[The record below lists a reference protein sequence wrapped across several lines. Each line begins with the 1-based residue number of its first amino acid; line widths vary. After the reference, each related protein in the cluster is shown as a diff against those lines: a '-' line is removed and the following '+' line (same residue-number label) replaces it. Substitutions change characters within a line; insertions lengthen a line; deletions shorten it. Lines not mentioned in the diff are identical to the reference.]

1 MKRNSGLVAAT
12 LAAALAGGAGQTPAA
27 AAPTPVSDTVR
38 TMNEAAERYVRLV
51 LALGQHDKDYVD
63 AFYGPEE
70 WRKDAEAQKRP
81 LAQIRAESAALAV
94 RVGRL
99 PDGGDE
105 MNHLR
110 RRFLRRQLEALTAR
124 ADIVSGRKMSF
135 DEESQALYDATAP
148 VNSEDHFRKLRARLE
163 AELPGKGPLIE
174 RYDAFRKDFVIPRD
188 KLDAV
193 FQAAIAEARAR
204 TKKHMALPDG
214 ETFVVEYVHDKTWSG
229 YNWYQGNSKSLIQVN
244 TDLPVY
250 IDRAVDLACHEGYPG
265 HHVYNVL
272 LEKNLVRD
280 RGWIEFEIYPLFSPE
295 SLIAEGS
302 ANYGI
307 DVAFPG
313 AERLAF
319 EKTALYPLAG
329 LDASRA
335 EAYGRVRTLAEAL
348 AYAGNE
354 AARRYLNGE
363 IDAKAAAAWLTEY
376 ALMSPP
382 RAEQRV
388 RFIDQYRSYVINYNL
403 GKDLVGRWIEAQ
415 GGTADKPEKR
425 WEAFERLLS
434 TPRLPSELA
443 PASAP
448 RH

>member
-1 MKRNSGLVAAT
+1 VKRTAGL
-12 LAAALAGGAGQTPAA
+12 LAIALATAVSDGAGQTPAA
-27 AAPTPVSDTVR
+27 GPTPVSDTVR
-38 TMNEAAERYVRLV
+38 AMNEAAERYVRLV

-70 WRKDAEAQKRP
+70 WKKEAEAQKRP
-81 LAQIRAESAALAV
+81 LPQIRAESAALAV

-99 PDGGDE
+99 PDGGDD
-105 MNHLR
+105 MGSLR

-135 DEESQALYDATAP
+135 DEESRALYDATAP
-148 VNSEDHFRKLRARLE
+148 VNGEDHFRKLRARLE
-163 AELPGKGPLIE
+163 AELPGKGSLID

-193 FQAAIAEARAR
+193 FQAAVAEARAR
-204 TKKHMALPDG
+204 TKKHMTLPAG
-214 ETFVVEYVHDKTWSG
+214 ESFVVEYVHDKSWSG
-229 YNWYQGNSKSLIQVN
+229 YNWYQGNYRSLIQVN

-250 IDRAVDLACHEGYPG
+250 VDRAVDLACHEGYPG
-265 HHVYNVL
+265 HHVYNTL

-280 RGWIEFEIYPLFSPE
+280 RGWIEFEVYPLFSPE

-319 EKTALYPLAG
+319 EKTVLYPLAG
-329 LDASRA
+329 LDAARA

-363 IDAKAAAAWLTEY
+363 IDAKAAAEWLTEY

-403 GKDLVGRWIEAQ
+403 GKDLVGHWVEAQ
-415 GGTADKPEKR
+415 GGTADRPEKR

-443 PASAP
+443 PAAAP
-448 RH
+448 RR